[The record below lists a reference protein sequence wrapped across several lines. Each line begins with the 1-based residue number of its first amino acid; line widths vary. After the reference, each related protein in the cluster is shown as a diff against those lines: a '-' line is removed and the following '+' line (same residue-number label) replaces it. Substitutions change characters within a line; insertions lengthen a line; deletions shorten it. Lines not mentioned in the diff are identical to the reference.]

1 MQGANVIYLVVAY
14 AVVWVAL
21 LAYVGWIA
29 LRMRGVQTDLEAVR
43 ELVEEREAHHDSAAS
58 RE

>member
-1 MQGANVIYLVVAY
+1 MQGANVVYLVVAY

-21 LAYVGWIA
+21 LAYLGWIA

-43 ELVEEREAHHDSAAS
+43 ELVEEREARNDGAAS
-58 RE
+58 QK

>member
-1 MQGANVIYLVVAY
+1 MQGANVVYLVVAY

-43 ELVEEREAHHDSAAS
+43 ELVEEREARNDSATN
-58 RE
+58 RD

>member
-1 MQGANVIYLVVAY
+1 MHGANVVYLVVAY

-43 ELVEEREAHHDSAAS
+43 ELVEEREARNESATS
-58 RE
+58 RD

>member
-1 MQGANVIYLVVAY
+1 MQGANVVYLVVAY

-21 LAYVGWIA
+21 LAYLGWIA
-29 LRMRGVQTDLEAVR
+29 LRVRGVQTDLEAVR
-43 ELVEEREAHHDSAAS
+43 EIVEEREAGNSRAAG

>member
-1 MQGANVIYLVVAY
+1 MQGANVVYLVVAY

-21 LAYVGWIA
+21 LAYLGWIA

-43 ELVEEREAHHDSAAS
+43 ELVEEREARIDGAAS
-58 RE
+58 PK

>member
-1 MQGANVIYLVVAY
+1 MQGANVVYLVVAY

-21 LAYVGWIA
+21 LAYLGWIA
-29 LRMRGVQTDLEAVR
+29 LRVRGVQTDLEAVR
-43 ELVEEREAHHDSAAS
+43 EIVEEREAGNSRAAS

>member
-1 MQGANVIYLVVAY
+1 MHGANVVYLVVAY

-43 ELVEEREAHHDSAAS
+43 ELVEEREARNEGATS
-58 RE
+58 RD

>member
-1 MQGANVIYLVVAY
+1 MQGANVVYLVVAY

-21 LAYVGWIA
+21 LAYLGWIA

-43 ELVEEREAHHDSAAS
+43 ELVEEREAHSDG

>member
-1 MQGANVIYLVVAY
+1 MQGANVVYLVVAY

-21 LAYVGWIA
+21 LAYLGWIA

-43 ELVEEREAHHDSAAS
+43 ELVEEREARNDAAAS
-58 RE
+58 RK

>member
-21 LAYVGWIA
+21 LAYLGWIA
-29 LRMRGVQTDLEAVR
+29 LRMRGVQTDLEAVS
-43 ELVEEREAHHDSAAS
+43 ELVEEREARNGSAAG

>member
-1 MQGANVIYLVVAY
+1 MHGANVVYLVVAY

-29 LRMRGVQTDLEAVR
+29 LRMRGVHTDLEAVR
-43 ELVEEREAHHDSAAS
+43 ELVEEREARNESATS
-58 RE
+58 RD

>member
-1 MQGANVIYLVVAY
+1 MQGANVVYLVVAY

-21 LAYVGWIA
+21 LAYLGWIA

-43 ELVEEREAHHDSAAS
+43 DLVEEREARSSAAS
-58 RE
+58 GE

>member
-43 ELVEEREAHHDSAAS
+43 ELVEEREARHDSAAS